1 MAILSAVKSGNWSD
15 PTVWSTNA
23 LPETT
28 DYVMVSTHVVTID
41 QDIVVAGLSHNNPE
55 FIPPISSAP
64 PEFTGYFLANSGITI
79 SADITGVRTQVIRFQ
94 DSFPSFLNIIGNT
107 FRIPT
112 VVTSTPAN
120 YVLGA
125 IQNAST
131 GVINMS
137 GIHGGDIY
145 NNGVVNI
152 SGSVINGSGSLVNNS
167 TTNIVGTVSGLNRGL
182 FAIYNTSTINI
193 TGDVNSYNGIA
204 IYIGGG
210 SPNIN
215 ILGNVY
221 NDNGAVNNHIIYTEF
236 NTSPK
241 LTIVGDITGG
251 SGNAIFW
258 RSSPT
263 GSCSITGDLY
273 SFNGRAIYDSAGS
286 LSARRTDGLADI
298 SILGTIRGAYLPSI
312 GGGANVT
319 LECDAFSYSTVNVVG
334 SCFGG
339 QRGAGISTGGN
350 APVSVAVGGG
360 GVESGVINLSGAVS
374 GGLGGFSEAN
384 GIFIGGNGWT
394 VNVYGHVQNNVGG
407 QGILHN
413 SNNTSVVNI
422 YGYVTNIGSYGRTAI
437 NNRGNINVYGTVYG
451 GLNNNSGNVVKAA
464 IENNVNC
471 FVYATRMVGNDV
483 DPRTAAG
490 NFGGVAVGT
499 GGTDGPTNTFYGEQF
514 EFGAFGAPPVRGAIN
529 IIRTPD
535 NYIRLATGP
544 NQFVTLYRSLCTPGF
559 APEPKDVRAGVVYG
573 GGELV
578 GTMIVPS
585 PDSVLQN
592 IRVDAGSTRGRAALS
607 PISVWNLTRRTT
619 LSAGSMG
626 ERVRNALTT
635 QGAGLILASYNLSG
649 AS

>member
-55 FIPPISSAP
+55 FIPPIPSAP

-167 TTNIVGTVSGLNRGL
+167 TTNIVGTVSGLNRAL
-182 FAIYNTSTINI
+182 FTLFNTSTINI
-193 TGDVNSYNGIA
+193 TGDVTGYNSSV
-204 IYIGGG
+204 IYINND

-221 NDNGAVNNHIIYTEF
+221 NDNGVVNNNIINLNF

-251 SGNAIFW
+251 AGNAILW

-273 SFNGRAIYDSAGS
+273 SFNGRAIYDTAGS

-298 SILGTIRGAYLPSI
+298 SILGTIRGARLPGI
-312 GGGANVT
+312 TGGTGNTVEPDFA
-319 LECDAFSYSTVNVVG
+319 SYSTINIVG

-339 QRGAGISTGGN
+339 ERGAGISLGG
-350 APVSVAVGGG
+350 GGG
-360 GVESGVINLSGAVS
+360 GVITGGNVQAGVINLSGAVS

-394 VNVYGHVQNNVGG
+394 VNVYGHVQNGFSG
-407 QGILHN
+407 QGILNN

-422 YGYVTNIGSYGRTAI
+422 YGYVINILNGYGRAAI
-437 NNRGNINVYGTVYG
+437 NNRGNVNVYGTVYG
-451 GLNNNSGNVVKAA
+451 GLNNNIGNVVKAT

-490 NFGGVAVGT
+490 NIGGVAVGT

-514 EFGAFGAPPVRGAIN
+514 EFGAFGAPPVRGAVN